1 MAFCDKEKQFIDS
14 GYTTVDNKFIF
25 NYLPDAADIRASIYL
40 FGLALSESD
49 GDDNSCE
56 TIARKF
62 NISCEDVISAFQYWE
77 EMGLVH
83 IVNSATP
90 RVIYLAI
97 QGVNT
102 TLKGVKPSKY
112 AKFSRDIQDVI
123 SGRMITV
130 NEYNE
135 YYSFLEGTTFEP
147 SALVAVAK
155 YCVELHGNDINYPYI
170 LTVAR
175 NQLKRGATTL
185 TTVSQN
191 LQSQQKYD
199 DELNLIIKTM
209 SLRSYHIHYFDREN
223 YEKWTKDY
231 GFSQEVILA
240 VAKKCKVGG
249 MAKLDNLLSQ
259 YYRNGAFSEKEIQ
272 HFEKEKTHLYNLA
285 KDINRAIGV
294 YYQSLDMVIEEY
306 VLKWLRKGYD
316 DETLLAIAKYCF
328 TSGTRTLA
336 GLDAII
342 DKLHKKGVT
351 NLTALNAYLDSLAN
365 TDKTI
370 QSILLKCG
378 LVRRTISG
386 DRTLY
391 KTWTEDWN
399 MPLDLIYYAA
409 ELSAGAS
416 NPLPYLNRIL
426 SDYKNNGITT
436 IEQAQ
441 AHKGVTAKS
450 AATTTTATTAY
461 IGGRD
466 MERRQYTDEE
476 ISALFTALDET
487 ED

>member
-25 NYLPDAADIRASIYL
+25 NYLPDAADIRAAIYL

-62 NISCEDVISAFQYWE
+62 NISCEDVIGAFQYWE
-77 EMGLVH
+77 ELGLVH
-83 IVNSATP
+83 IINTSTP
-90 RVIYLAI
+90 RVIYLAM
-97 QGVNT
+97 QGVT
-102 TLKGVKPSKY
+102 SALKDVKPSKY
-112 AKFSRDIQDVI
+112 AKFARDIQDAI

-130 NEYNE
+130 NEYNV
-135 YYSFLEGTTFEP
+135 YYTFLEDTTFEP
-147 SALVAVAK
+147 AALVAVAK
-155 YCVELHGNDINYPYI
+155 YCVELHGTNINYPYI
-170 LTVAR
+170 MTVAR

-185 TTVSQN
+185 ATVSQN

-199 DELNLIIKTM
+199 DELSILIKAM
-209 SLRSYHIHYFDREN
+209 GLRSYHIHYFDREN

-249 MAKLDNLLSQ
+249 MAKLDNTLSQ
-259 YYRNGAFSEKEIQ
+259 YFRNGVFSDKEIQ

-294 YYQSLDMVIEEY
+294 YYQSLDTEIEEY
-306 VLKWLRKGYD
+306 LVKWLRNGYD
-316 DETLLAIAKYCF
+316 DETLLKIAKYCF
-328 TSGTRTLA
+328 TSGIRTLA
-336 GLDAII
+336 GLDTII
-342 DKLHKKGVT
+342 DKLYKKGVT
-351 NLTALNAYLDSLAN
+351 NTSSLTAYLDSVAN
-365 TDKTI
+365 TDQTI
-370 QSILLKCG
+370 QNILAKCG
-378 LVRRTISG
+378 LVRRTIQS

-399 MPLDLIYYAA
+399 MPIELIYYAA

-416 NPLPYLNRIL
+416 NPLTYLNRIL
-426 SDYKNNGITT
+426 SDYKQNGVTNV
-436 IEQAQ
+436 EQAQ
-441 AHKGVTAKS
+441 EHKNFAAKS
-450 AATTTTATTAY
+450 ATTTATTAY

-466 MERRQYTDEE
+466 MERRQYTEEE